1 MRWASGGE
9 QQACFT
15 LNFMSTVRILVID
28 DEEKLRRLLART
40 LSLEGYQVLSAATVK
55 SALAVLEEG
64 AVQVVVSDVK
74 LPDGNG
80 VALTQTIKER
90 YPATEVVVLTAYGTI
105 ADGVQAIRNG
115 AFGYLVKGDDH
126 DKIIPMVSQAADKA
140 KLQFKVLEL
149 EEKIAQKHSFDRV
162 IGSSPAI
169 RRALTLARKVATTDT
184 SVLLTGETGTGKE
197 VFAQAIHYAGPRKHR
212 RFVAVNCS
220 AFGHELLESEM
231 FGHKAGSFTGAVKDK
246 RGLLEEADE
255 GTIFLDEVGEMNL
268 DLQAK
273 LLRVLEEGTFIK
285 VGETQE
291 TRVNVRVIAATNRNL
306 EQASEAGAFRLDL
319 FYRLAVFQV
328 KLPSLNE
335 RLEDIPALASYFV
348 DTLSVRVG
356 KKVRSMHPAFSKALQ
371 QHLWKGNIRE
381 LRNVIERCIILTDT
395 EQLTPDL
402 LPPDFEQAPL
412 SAQPPLPHSLDL
424 SHVERN
430 HIRRV
435 LEHTE
440 GNKTKTAELLGI
452 GLTTLYRKIQEYGLQ

>member
-1 MRWASGGE
+1 
-9 QQACFT
+9 
-15 LNFMSTVRILVID
+15 MSAVRILVID

-55 SALAVLEEG
+55 SALAVLEEHP
-64 AVQVVVSDVK
+64 VQVVVSDVK
-74 LPDGNG
+74 LPDGSG

-169 RRALTLARKVATTDT
+169 QQTLALARKVAATDT

-306 EQASEAGAFRLDL
+306 EQASEAGIFRLDL

-371 QHLWKGNIRE
+371 QHFWKGNIRE

-395 EQLTPDL
+395 DQLTPDL

-430 HIRRV
+430 HIQRV

-452 GLTTLYRKIQEYGLQ
+452 GLTTLYRKIHEYGL

>member
-1 MRWASGGE
+1 MWWASRGE

-15 LNFMSTVRILVID
+15 LSFMSAVRILVID

-40 LSLEGYQVLSAATVK
+40 LSLEGYQVQTAATVK

-169 RRALTLARKVATTDT
+169 QQTLALARKVAATDT

-212 RFVAVNCS
+212 QFVAVNCS

-246 RGLLEEADE
+246 RGLLEEADG

-268 DLQAK
+268 DLQTK

-291 TRVNVRVIAATNRNL
+291 TRVNVRVISATNRNL
-306 EQASEAGAFRLDL
+306 EQASEAGTFRLDL

-371 QHLWKGNIRE
+371 QHFWKGNIRE

-395 EQLTPDL
+395 DQLTPDL

-412 SAQPPLPHSLDL
+412 SAQPSLPHSLDL
-424 SHVERN
+424 SHVERD
-430 HIRRV
+430 HIQRV
-435 LEHTE
+435 LERTE

>member
-1 MRWASGGE
+1 
-9 QQACFT
+9 
-15 LNFMSTVRILVID
+15 MSAVRILVID

-40 LSLEGYQVLSAATVK
+40 LSLEGYQVLSAAAVK
-55 SALAVLEEG
+55 SALAVLEEHP
-64 AVQVVVSDVK
+64 VQVVVSDVK

-169 RRALTLARKVATTDT
+169 QQTLTLARKVAATDT

-246 RGLLEEADE
+246 RGLLEEADG

-306 EQASEAGAFRLDL
+306 EQMSESGTFRLDL

-371 QHLWKGNIRE
+371 QHFWKGNIRE

-402 LPPDFEQAPL
+402 LPPDFEQTLL
-412 SAQPPLPHSLDL
+412 SAQLPLPHSLDL

-430 HIRRV
+430 HIQRV

-452 GLTTLYRKIQEYGLQ
+452 GLTTLYRKIQKYGLQ